1 MPFFDF
7 AQLQAFWDG
16 IFPAV
21 FGPLATSV
29 DTLGASVEAP

>member
-7 AQLQAFWDG
+7 SQLQNLWDG

-21 FGPLATSV
+21 FAPLAAFV
-29 DTLGASVEAP
+29 DTLGASVEGP